1 MFKNYLVVAW
11 RNLSKHRHHAIVNLA
26 GLTAAFASILLLFL
40 TVHREYSIDTF
51 HKNASQLFEVFES
64 SHKAQGEEK
73 SIGMPYPMAPTL
85 KAEVRGING
94 ATGIYWAGNAI
105 QYKGKELELT
115 NSTFLVDEDF
125 FKMFSFELI
134 TGNEQN
140 PLSSTSQAVITESK
154 AKALF
159 GQEDPLG
166 KLIRV
171 QVDGEWKELIVSAV
185 IRDAPSN
192 SSLEYDVIARME
204 ISNDFPKNRNVW
216 NSRNHVV
223 LVQTDPRYSQQ
234 AIESEMR
241 GVRRKYMGDYKES
254 KNWGYLPDKHGDM
267 SALKLV
273 PFTSTHFDQALSLGA
288 TANKSYLLILM
299 LITIGILVIA
309 CFNFINLN
317 VARAF
322 TRAKEVG
329 IRKTIGSSQKQ
340 IFMQMWSETFL
351 LCLIALGLGICVASA
366 VLTPFN
372 ELFSEKLSLQELV
385 NPTVIGILILGVVL
399 VSFFAGAYPAFL
411 LSKFNP
417 VSVIQG
423 KLSLNRSAGLRNSLV
438 TFQSVL
444 STLLIIGTVVI
455 YLQFEY
461 LRKAPLGFV
470 QESVISIPVKKHEN
484 ARHYIQVLRSRLSN
498 QPQVLAITGSSANV
512 GIGMDHGISKWTSG
526 FSYNG
531 NPVTTQMLAVDYD
544 FFSTL
549 GIKPLA
555 GRVFDPSFPADT
567 SSVQTNVV
575 VTESFAKQLRTKNA
589 VGLSFY
595 SDSSAPKW
603 NIIGVVPDIHFYS
616 MYEAGLPMTFV
627 MSNHNG
633 LSYILAKV
641 KTTNPKQTLD
651 LVWNSF
657 KDLEPTN
664 QIGASYLTENTR
676 RWYEKEQKLSSM
688 FFSGA
693 FLAIGLSCLGLF
705 AIVSIVVEQKKKEI
719 GVRKVLGAPV
729 LGLARQLSGIF
740 VRLTLLAFLISVPIA
755 WYFLNQW
762 LQNYNYHTKI
772 FWWIFPLSGL
782 CSTIIA
788 LVTVS
793 FKTVKASLA
802 NPVESLK
809 VE

>member
-1 MFKNYLVVAW
+1 MFKNYAIVAW
-11 RNLSKHRHHAIVNLA
+11 RNLVKHRQHAIVNLS

-51 HKNASQLFEVFES
+51 HKNASQLFEVYES
-64 SHKAQGEEK
+64 QHSAQGEEK
-73 SIGMPYPMAPTL
+73 GIGMPYPMAPTL
-85 KAEVRGING
+85 KAEVHGILR
-94 ATGIYWAGNAI
+94 ATGIYWAGNII

-115 NSTFLVDEDF
+115 NSTYLVDEDF
-125 FKMFSFELI
+125 FKMFSFDLI
-134 TGNEQN
+134 TGNKQN
-140 PLSSTSQAVITESK
+140 PLSNTSQVVITESK

-166 KLIRV
+166 KLIRI

-185 IRDAPSN
+185 VRDAPSN
-192 SSLEYDVIARME
+192 SSLEFDVIARME
-204 ISNDFPKNRNVW
+204 LTGDFAKNKNAW

-223 LVQTDPRYSQQ
+223 LVQTDARFSRE
-234 AIESEMR
+234 AIDNEIR
-241 GVRRKYMGDYKES
+241 AVRRKYMGDYKEL
-254 KNWGYLPDKHGDM
+254 KERGYLPDSYGDM
-267 SALKLV
+267 SALKLA
-273 PFTSTHFDQALSLGA
+273 PFTSIHFDQSLSLGS
-288 TANKSYLLILM
+288 TANKSFLLILM

-322 TRAKEVG
+322 TRSKEVG
-329 IRKTIGSSQKQ
+329 IRKTIGSTQKQ

-351 LCLIALGLGICVASA
+351 LCLIALGLGIFVAAA
-366 VLTPFN
+366 VLKPFN
-372 ELFSEKLSLQELV
+372 ELFSEKLSLNEMLS
-385 NPTVIGILILGVVL
+385 PTVIGILLLGVVL

-411 LSKFNP
+411 LSKYNP

-444 STLLIIGTVVI
+444 STLLIISTVVI

-470 QESVISIPVKKHEN
+470 QESVISIPVKKQEN
-484 ARHYIQVLRSRLSN
+484 ARHYIQVLRSRLYN

-526 FSYNG
+526 FRYNG
-531 NPVTTQMLAVDYD
+531 NPVFTQMLAVDYD

-555 GRVFDPSFPADT
+555 GRVFSPAFPADT
-567 SSVQTNVV
+567 SSAQTNVV
-575 VTESFAKQLRTKNA
+575 ITESLEKELHNESP

-603 NIIGVVPDIHFYS
+603 NVIGVVPDVHFYS
-616 MYEAGLPMTFV
+616 MYEAGSPMTFV
-627 MSNHNG
+627 MNNNFG
-633 LSYILAKV
+633 LSYIMVKV
-641 KTTNPKQTLD
+641 KTTNPAQTLD
-651 LVWNSF
+651 LVWNNF

-664 QIGASYLTENTR
+664 QIGASYLTDNTR

-688 FFSGA
+688 FFAGA

-729 LGLARQLSGIF
+729 LGLARQLSGVFI
-740 VRLTLLAFLISVPIA
+740 RLTLLAFLISVPVA

-762 LQNYNYHTKI
+762 LQNYSYHTKI
-772 FWWIFPLSGL
+772 FWWIFPLAGL
-782 CSTIIA
+782 CSTLIA

-802 NPVESLK
+802 NPVDSLK